1 MACQRADACKAIE
14 GGVLDVTA
22 GVKTSESDCIESACI
37 FNGKCA
43 FIESACIESLLTLSC
58 IDTLLHCVSLACRTS
73 QYDNDKPSVALTL
86 SLPSV
91 SKPRG

>member
-37 FNGKCA
+37 FNRKCA

-58 IDTLLHCVSLACRTS
+58 IDTLSFIASAWLVGPVSTTS
-73 QYDNDKPSVALTL
+73 QA
-86 SLPSV
+86 SL
-91 SKPRG
+91 